1 MRKLY
6 LFNMITLDGF
16 FEGKEPWDLGWHNV
30 DVEFNTFAV
39 EQLESTGLL
48 LFGRKTYEGMA
59 QYWGTDQA
67 KNDDPVVAGLMNAI
81 PKAVV
86 SCTLTSATWNNTTLL
101 NGNVVDEI
109 NKLKSQP
116 GKDIGIFG
124 SAEFAS
130 SLNSV
135 IDEYR
140 IIIAPVILGS
150 GTPLF
155 KPAAGM
161 VRLKMTNVRNFTNG
175 NILIYYIPLNT

>member
-30 DVEFNTFAV
+30 DAEFNTFAV
-39 EQLESTGLL
+39 EQLESTSAL

-59 QYWGTDQA
+59 QYWSSDQA
-67 KNDDPVVAGLMNAI
+67 NNDDPVVTKLMNSM
-81 PKAVV
+81 PKMVA
-86 SCTLTSATWNNTTLL
+86 SRTMTEASWNNTVILK
-101 NGNVVDEI
+101 GNIEDEI
-109 NKLKSQP
+109 NRLRSLP

-124 SAEFAS
+124 SAELAS
-130 SLNSV
+130 SLSSV

-140 IIIAPVILGS
+140 IIVAPVILGS

-155 KPAAGM
+155 KPAAGK

-175 NILIYYIPLNT
+175 NILIYYTPLNK